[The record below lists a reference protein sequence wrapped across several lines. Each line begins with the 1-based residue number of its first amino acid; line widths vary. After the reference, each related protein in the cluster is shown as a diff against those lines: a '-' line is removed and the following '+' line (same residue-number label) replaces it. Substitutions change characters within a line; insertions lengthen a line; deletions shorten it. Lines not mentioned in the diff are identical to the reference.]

1 MKSLYEELS
10 DLDERGLPLLVTPE
24 QTEEVRKAME
34 KIMKELLIK

>member
-1 MKSLYEELS
+1 
-10 DLDERGLPLLVTPE
+10 LDERGLSLLVITPE